1 MLLYIIAFIII
12 AGILPG
18 YFRMANHF
26 NIIDKPNE
34 RSSHSYITI
43 RGGGIVFPAAAL
55 LWFLMYG
62 FHQPWIIF
70 ALLLLATVSFL
81 DDAKTLSSK
90 IRIAV
95 HLVAVCLLFWQI
107 QLFDLPWYYIL
118 LACLMVTG
126 WINAFNFMDGING
139 ITAFYGL
146 VALGTFAWL
155 NRSIQFVSQELIILL
170 IFSVLI
176 FAFFN
181 ARKRAKTFAG
191 DVGSVSLAFLLAW
204 FIVSLIIKTGRFEYI
219 LMFAVYGIDSVITIM
234 YRLQKRENIFEAH
247 RTHLYQYLSNEFQW
261 PHVIVSVIYSVIQLG
276 INYIAVKLI
285 AENKMNWQIFLLF
298 LLVLSTI
305 YMTARLLVLKEIR
318 LKLS

>member
-1 MLLYIIAFIII
+1 MLLYIIAFIIFVV
-12 AGILPG
+12 ILLG
-18 YFRMANHF
+18 YFKIADHF

-34 RSSHSYITI
+34 RSSHKHITI
-43 RGGGIVFPAAAL
+43 RGGGIVFPAAAF

-62 FHQPWIIF
+62 FNQPWIIF

-90 IRIAV
+90 IRITIHFIAV
-95 HLVAVCLLFWQI
+95 SVLFWQI

-118 LACLMVTG
+118 LAYLLVTG

-155 NRSIQFVSQELIILL
+155 NQSMHFVSQDLIILL

-176 FAFFN
+176 FSFFN
-181 ARKRAKTFAG
+181 ARHRAKTFAG

-219 LMFAVYGIDSVITIM
+219 LLFAVYGIDTVFTIIH
-234 YRLQKRENIFEAH
+234 RLQQRENIFEAH
-247 RTHLYQYLSNEFQW
+247 RTHLYQFLSNEFQW
-261 PHVIVSVIYSVIQLG
+261 PHIIVSGIYCVIQLG
-276 INYIAVKLI
+276 INYIAIKLI
-285 AENKMNWQIFLLF
+285 AENRMNWQIFILF
-298 LLVLSTI
+298 LLVLSSI
-305 YMTARLLVLKEIR
+305 YLVARYIILKDLR
-318 LKLS
+318 LKLR

>member
-18 YFRMANHF
+18 YFRMADHF

-219 LMFAVYGIDSVITIM
+219 LFFAVYGIDSVITIM

-305 YMTARLLVLKEIR
+305 YMTARLLVLKEIK